1 MLPFPPLSFSSQDAA
16 KAKGLPWSAAKG
28 FDTFTSVASFLPRSA
43 INDPH
48 SLELYLNLNG
58 TERQRASTNLMMY
71 TVPELIAH
79 ASSIMT
85 LEEGDLLLTG
95 TPAGVGEVK
104 EGDTVT
110 AGQSKRT
117 ALPQAQA

>member
-1 MLPFPPLSFSSQDAA
+1 
-16 KAKGLPWSAAKG
+16 
-28 FDTFTSVASFLPRSA
+28 
-43 INDPH
+43 
-48 SLELYLNLNG
+48 
-58 TERQRASTNLMMY
+58 MMY